1 MSRRLD
7 LPEPSRSE
15 ALPPLSDQLPGPIG
29 TPDAGR
35 ADADALLTEAGSTAA
50 AGYMGSTYVSEVG
63 GPLYRDLQ
71 EAAVEVGSA
80 LAHADAEEVLAD
92 ATWAWTRSDLLGE
105 VVRRAIVE
113 ADIPNLPSDRAV
125 RRLAR
130 TVAVLLLRG
139 ATPGAVGQA
148 VAEAI
153 AAVSLSSSSEVPQ
166 VVVREVGVT
175 LHELGP
181 RAAQLL
187 PGAIEVEVPFPP
199 GADFGVEDATVRAV
213 LSATKPAAISADV
226 RYVATE
232 TARMNA
238 DADGLSDECMELN
251 LDDDARWYFSGRA
264 PRWGEGIVLLGGQLV
279 ADPERDFE
287 FVPEGAALFAWVP
300 GWPREVRRRVVR
312 PACPLEVLGAR
323 PVSYTTIPSGLRGQG
338 TVVRRRWFYDP
349 AQDFS
354 RAVPGE
360 RIQVANGEWR
370 LDSLGGARGGPI
382 GHGLGRCTSVS
393 VARSAVEVD
402 VPLPPG
408 AMVRYLVEADRR
420 GRSKVR
426 PVHVSMTT
434 F

>member
-1 MSRRLD
+1 MTRRLD
-7 LPEPSRSE
+7 LPDPSRSD
-15 ALPPLSDQLPGPIG
+15 ALPPLSDQLPGPLG
-29 TPDAGR
+29 APDAGR

-50 AGYMGSTYVSEVG
+50 AAYMGSTYVSEVG

-113 ADIPNLPSDRAV
+113 ADIPNLPSDSAV

-130 TVAVLLLRG
+130 TVAMLLLRG

-148 VAEAI
+148 VGEAI
-153 AAVSLSSSSEVPQ
+153 AAVSLSVSSDVPQ
-166 VVVREVGVT
+166 VVVREVGVA
-175 LHELGP
+175 LQELGP

-187 PGAIEVEVPFPP
+187 PGTIEVEVPFPP
-199 GADFGVEDATVRAV
+199 GADFGVEDATVQAV

-232 TARMNA
+232 TAQIDGGA
-238 DADGLSDECMELN
+238 DALSEECTELN

-264 PRWGEGIVLLGGQLV
+264 PRWGEGIVLGGHLV
-279 ADPERDFE
+279 ADQGRDFE
-287 FVPEGAALFAWVP
+287 FVPEGATLFAWVP
-300 GWPREVRRRVVR
+300 GWPREARRRVVR
-312 PACPLEVLGAR
+312 AACPLEVLGTR
-323 PVSYTTIPSGLRGQG
+323 PVGYVTFPSGLRGRG
-338 TVVRRRWFYDP
+338 TVVGRRWFHDP
-349 AQDFS
+349 DQDFS
-354 RAVPGE
+354 RTVPGE
-360 RIQVANGEWR
+360 RIQVANGEWW

-382 GHGLGRCTSVS
+382 GRGLGRCTSVS

-408 AMVRYLVEADRR
+408 VTVRYFVDADRR
-420 GRSKVR
+420 GRAKVR